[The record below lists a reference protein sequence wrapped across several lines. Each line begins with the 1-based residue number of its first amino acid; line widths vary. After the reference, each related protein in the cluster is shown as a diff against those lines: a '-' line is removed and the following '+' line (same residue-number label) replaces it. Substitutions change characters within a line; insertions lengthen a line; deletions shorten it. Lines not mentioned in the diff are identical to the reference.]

1 MFLQLKNDK
10 IEVIKIEDKIKAD
23 YEKYLKDPVFMALVK
38 KYAKESEEFNKN
50 KPEI

>member
-1 MFLQLKNDK
+1 MQLKNDK

-38 KYAKESEEFNKN
+38 NMLKKVKN
-50 KPEI
+50 LIKINQQ